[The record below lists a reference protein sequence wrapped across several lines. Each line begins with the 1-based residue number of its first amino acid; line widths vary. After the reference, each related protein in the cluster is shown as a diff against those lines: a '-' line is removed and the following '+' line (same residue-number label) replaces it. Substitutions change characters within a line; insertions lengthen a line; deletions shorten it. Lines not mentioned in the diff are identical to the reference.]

1 MTFHP
6 EANIHSVVKLHGDL
20 RCFGGNKKQI
30 IQSFSMIT
38 KTKKQTNNGCFIFTC
53 SDNVKCPLETLKC
66 RMLSFLTKTKASV
79 ISNAVKL
86 HQVV

>member
-6 EANIHSVVKLHGDL
+6 EANIHFVVKLHGNL
-20 RCFGGNKKQI
+20 HRFGGNKKRI
-30 IQSFSMIT
+30 IQSFSTI
-38 KTKKQTNNGCFIFTC
+38 KKQKNKTNDECFIFTC

-66 RMLSFLTKTKASV
+66 EMLFFLTKTKTSV

-86 HQVV
+86 YQVI